1 MAQLGDSRALLLRG
15 GGEKEKSRCLTA
27 DHCASDPGERA
38 RIEAAGGTV
47 SYDEIGRHLVNKR
60 LAMSRSI
67 GEADCTTFYLVC
79 MLKGL
84 HQVSQTVILGRVFIY
99 FLPNLECLL
108 NLF

>member
-67 GEADCTTFYLVC
+67 GEAD
-79 MLKGL
+79 
-84 HQVSQTVILGRVFIY
+84 
-99 FLPNLECLL
+99 
-108 NLF
+108 LFVEWVTSGFANYHTG